1 MKALADAITT
11 AGEAG
16 RQRPNIERHLETFD
30 TRTSLGGVEIWIALE
45 DAGS

>member
-1 MKALADAITT
+1 MRL
-11 AGEAG
+11 
-16 RQRPNIERHLETFD
+16 RRPVKRVASGPTIERHLETFD